1 MKKIELWAA
10 RDKDGKLYLYN
21 SKPSKDDTQW
31 YPNDLPNTGFICL
44 ADEYFPEVKWSN
56 VEPTKVKLVIDK
68 Q

>member
-1 MKKIELWAA
+1 ME
-10 RDKDGKLYLYN
+10 LYLYN
-21 SKPSKDDTQW
+21 SKPYKYDTQW

-44 ADEYFPEVKWSN
+44 ADEYFPEVKWSD